1 MKKNCIAFPSG
12 TEWRDNTEQTKYEI
26 VIPLQKETLRRRLK
40 ETTYPLC
47 IEKMCIRDS
56 YGSHY
61 RRAYLYLSAG
71 RYVYLRRFLHSGLE
85 ETDRRSS

>member
-40 ETTYPLC
+40 ETTYLF
-47 IEKMCIRDS
+47 
-56 YGSHY
+56 
-61 RRAYLYLSAG
+61 A
-71 RYVYLRRFLHSGLE
+71 
-85 ETDRRSS
+85 